1 MGCLTTKKRGLLP
14 PDHRSR
20 EVREYLEKQGTK
32 KKSSKKVPFASDPY
46 MQELYLIVSGSPDDV
61 SEDTYQAY
69 LLNCIPY
76 ARAIM
81 RAFLFC
87 KAPLDAFVVATEVN
101 ENVIDAYR
109 CLFFDPGVFPNKLI
123 KVAYVR
129 QLSIDTPEQKF
140 ERDMMMWGLQLGW
153 EYLVW
158 KVTGG
163 RIKMSVPEALQHIL
177 TDSLWR
183 SREHIFN
190 SIMDQRSKESRAWIP
205 QMIKV
210 AEMVE
215 KYNPDRINSLEELRV
230 KLIGVDTTKSIT
242 EIDGEIIS

>member
-1 MGCLTTKKRGLLP
+1 MGGLTTKNRGLLP
-14 PDHRSR
+14 PDYRAR
-20 EVREYLEKQGTK
+20 KVRDFLEEQSAK
-32 KKSSKKVPFASDPY
+32 KKPSKKVPFKDDLY
-46 MQELYLIVSGSPDDV
+46 MVDLYALLAGNPDDA
-61 SEDTYQAY
+61 SEDSYQAY

-76 ARAIM
+76 ARAVM
-81 RAFLFC
+81 RAFLFS
-87 KAPLDAFVVATEVN
+87 KAPLDAFITATEVD
-101 ENVIDAYR
+101 EGVINAYK
-109 CLFFDPGVFPNKLI
+109 CLFFDPGVFPNRLI

-129 QLSIDTPEQKF
+129 QLPVDTAEQKF
-140 ERDMMMWGLQLGW
+140 ERDMMMWGLQMGW

-163 RIKMSVPEALQHIL
+163 RIKMAVPEALQHIL

-190 SIMDQRSKESRAWIP
+190 GIMDQRSKESRAWIP

-215 KYNPDRINSLEELRV
+215 KYNPDRIDSLEELRV
-230 KLIGVDTTKSIT
+230 KLIGVDNTTSVT
-242 EIDGEIIS
+242 EIEGEIVS